1 MRYKPI
7 ILILLFICGL
17 NTVLINAQDTLR
29 THLTYDLSTEMAVG
43 TGDYTAFQ
51 IVSNRH
57 HVLGTR
63 SNTANIRG
71 AVNIEHSMGKDFTLS
86 GTIDV
91 IASTHADHK
100 TYLQQCF
107 ANITY
112 KNFYLE
118 TGARE
123 DKQVIRNDLLS
134 SGSFVKGTNAKPF
147 PQFRIGTK
155 DFWNVPYTKGWLQI
169 HFDGGYGRYMDS
181 DYRKK
186 AFNKGLSSDGSNIN
200 DKYATGIYM
209 HQKHLYI
216 RTNPTKRFFAMAGM
230 EHMVQFGGKLH
241 AYNKEGVFTSKEK
254 PTDLKACF
262 DVFLPLGDS
271 NYAEH
276 DAMEDW
282 IFGNHVGM
290 MTVQF
295 GWNINNNHLLQA
307 YVDNPFEDG
316 SGIRKGN
323 GWDGLWGLEYTNK
336 LSGSQYIRGVVV
348 EYFQTTNQ
356 SGPIHW
362 DSRDYPEPV
371 SSQIIDYVT
380 GCDNYYNHL
389 YYDSYTHFGMT
400 PGNPL
405 IPSPIYNKDGY
416 SAFSD
421 NRVKAWHVG
430 INGEITKQFSY
441 LIKGS
446 YREGWGTYYSPL
458 ATKHHSLD
466 AIIQGNYRKGPWQFS
481 ASYAFDK
488 GNIYGNNSTFD
499 IKIGYHGK
507 IL

>member
-71 AVNIEHSMGKDFTLS
+71 TVNIEHSMGKDFTLS
-86 GTIDV
+86 GTIDA

-230 EHMVQFGGKLH
+230 EHMVQFGGKQ
-241 AYNKEGVFTSKEK
+241 
-254 PTDLKACF
+254 
-262 DVFLPLGDS
+262 
-271 NYAEH
+271 H
-276 DAMEDW
+276 D
-282 IFGNHVGM
+282 FC
-290 MTVQF
+290 
-295 GWNINNNHLLQA
+295 
-307 YVDNPFEDG
+307 
-316 SGIRKGN
+316 R
-323 GWDGLWGLEYTNK
+323 
-336 LSGSQYIRGVVV
+336 
-348 EYFQTTNQ
+348 
-356 SGPIHW
+356 
-362 DSRDYPEPV
+362 
-371 SSQIIDYVT
+371 
-380 GCDNYYNHL
+380 
-389 YYDSYTHFGMT
+389 
-400 PGNPL
+400 
-405 IPSPIYNKDGY
+405 
-416 SAFSD
+416 
-421 NRVKAWHVG
+421 
-430 INGEITKQFSY
+430 
-441 LIKGS
+441 
-446 YREGWGTYYSPL
+446 
-458 ATKHHSLD
+458 
-466 AIIQGNYRKGPWQFS
+466 
-481 ASYAFDK
+481 
-488 GNIYGNNSTFD
+488 
-499 IKIGYHGK
+499 
-507 IL
+507 

>member
-1 MRYKPI
+1 
-7 ILILLFICGL
+7 
-17 NTVLINAQDTLR
+17 
-29 THLTYDLSTEMAVG
+29 
-43 TGDYTAFQ
+43 
-51 IVSNRH
+51 
-57 HVLGTR
+57 
-63 SNTANIRG
+63 
-71 AVNIEHSMGKDFTLS
+71 
-86 GTIDV
+86 
-91 IASTHADHK
+91 
-100 TYLQQCF
+100 
-107 ANITY
+107 
-112 KNFYLE
+112 
-118 TGARE
+118 
-123 DKQVIRNDLLS
+123 
-134 SGSFVKGTNAKPF
+134 
-147 PQFRIGTK
+147 
-155 DFWNVPYTKGWLQI
+155 
-169 HFDGGYGRYMDS
+169 
-181 DYRKK
+181 
-186 AFNKGLSSDGSNIN
+186 
-200 DKYATGIYM
+200 
-209 HQKHLYI
+209 
-216 RTNPTKRFFAMAGM
+216 M
-230 EHMVQFGGKLH
+230 EHMVQFGGKQH

-295 GWNINNNHLLQA
+295 GWNINKNHLLQA

-336 LSGSQYIRGVVV
+336 LSGAQYIRGVVV

-421 NRVKAWHVG
+421 NRVKAWHIG
-430 INGEITKQFSY
+430 INGEITKQISY
-441 LIKGS
+441 LVKGS
-446 YREGWGTYYSPL
+446 YREGWGTYYLPL
-458 ATKHHSLD
+458 ACKHHSFD
-466 AIIQGNYRKGPWQFS
+466 AMIQGNYQKGPWEFS
-481 ASYAFDK
+481 ASYGFDK
-488 GNIYGNNSTFD
+488 GNIYGDNSTFD
-499 IKIGYHGK
+499 LKIGYHGK